1 VAGSFGDAAGV
12 RQLGQALQAAGRGVN
27 SVAGDLSGQVK
38 SLVPGG
44 WSGNGAGAFSSD
56 WTAKAAQSAQLAA
69 VCNHVGQVLIGLAG
83 ELDAA
88 NQKASSAQ
96 QVTGGPASRFALPST
111 EQKSQQLLSQ
121 ASGAAQQAQA
131 AARAKLA
138 GIAVPKI
145 GPPLTVSQVTAWA
158 GRLAPPPQPWYDTVL
173 HDIGSFFG
181 NLFSGGP
188 SRPPPKP
195 PLANAHSFVQV
206 SPHVWVPANDPKLPE
221 LKAAWAWASKRPV
234 YLSGSPGET
243 EFTRWVDAFTVSP
256 YASDLNKGGLGRE
269 FGSFQPD
276 YRVGGAFNQNQNVI
290 LTTAGMGA
298 AVFFAD
304 PRSLVGAS
312 PEAVR
317 KLIPDSW
324 TGPRPLRTGRPGWR
338 YYDGKGRSVMY
349 EEGDP
354 NAPDLGKPD
363 SILHRGPYFRI
374 TEDGYE
380 YRIAAPGN
388 PAFNDSNAATISVTA
403 PDGTKTYINETMP
416 EDMPGDELGGGGAE
430 GEGGDGGGGGAA
442 GE

>member
-38 SLVPGG
+38 SLVPDG
-44 WSGNGAGAFSSD
+44 WSGDGAGAFSSD

-96 QVTGGPASRFALPST
+96 QMTGGPASRFALPST

-158 GRLAPPPQPWYDTVL
+158 GHLAPPQQPWYDTVL

-181 NLFSGGP
+181 NLFSGRPGT
-188 SRPPPKP
+188 PPPKP
-195 PLANAHSFVQV
+195 PLSNAHSFVQV

-276 YRVGGAFNQNQNVI
+276 YRVGGAFNQHQNVI

-298 AVFFAD
+298 AVFFGD
-304 PRSLVGAS
+304 PRSLIGAS
-312 PEAVR
+312 KDAIRRLV
-317 KLIPDSW
+317 PDDWSGPQPLKKGVGEKW
-324 TGPRPLRTGRPGWR
+324 T
-338 YYDGKGRSVMY
+338 DGKGNSIMI

-354 NAPDLGKPD
+354 HSPDLGQPD
-363 SILHRGPYFRI
+363 SALHRGDFANI
-374 TEDGYE
+374 SENGIK
-380 YRIAAPGN
+380 YRIALDGN
-388 PAFNDSNAATISVTA
+388 PALSDPNAATLSIKGQGQ
-403 PDGTKTYINETMP
+403 PPQYINEKLP
-416 EDMPGDELGGGGAE
+416 QDVPGDELGGDGG
-430 GEGGDGGGGGAA
+430 GEGDGGGGDGGAA